1 MAAEPRRLCGLEPTN
16 DIILIMENEQIVDA
30 LELLVKLWDVH
41 GMNEFKSKNLS
52 FAARGLDKYAG
63 RIANLDLDALYAI
76 PGVGKV
82 VVQIVQDIAQSGTC
96 ADLEAMIEQTPAGI
110 LDILKI
116 KGLGP
121 KKVGVIWR
129 ELGITELD
137 DLLAACS
144 ANQLE
149 QLKGFGK
156 SIQEN
161 VKTYI
166 LFLKENRRKLRL
178 DKAEKL
184 SLHLLDL
191 LQAVFPQVR
200 VSGELSRSC
209 EVISSL
215 VFVVQTSDMFGA
227 HAVIETIDG
236 MQTDFQQSSPFTW
249 RGHLEGHLIA
259 IEIHFA
265 DESQLNSMQFQWGSN
280 PAHLAQV
287 NFFQQKNIQQ
297 VEDIYASQN
306 LPFIVPEMREGFKEF
321 EWATK
326 HAIRDL
332 VQLNDLTGCLHNH
345 STYSDGRNSLLE
357 MAEACRALG
366 LTYFGIADHSQY
378 AAYAGGLKE
387 EDIIRQH
394 AEIDALNQTWSDFQI
409 LKGIE
414 ADILP
419 DGSLDYNDRILASF
433 DYVVASVHAQLVM
446 DQDRAMSRLIKAI
459 ENPYTSIL
467 GHPTG
472 RLLLTR
478 SGYPIDTSKILDAC
492 KANGVSIELNASPYR
507 LDLDWRHIY
516 EAMEKGV
523 YVSINPDA
531 HKIEGLKD
539 MAYGVQVGRKGG
551 LLKSLTLNALPLSE
565 LKAFFAKT

>member
-1 MAAEPRRLCGLEPTN
+1 
-16 DIILIMENEQIVDA
+16 MENEQIVDA

-41 GMNEFKSKNLS
+41 GINEFKSKNLS

-63 RIANLDLDALYAI
+63 RIANCNLDDLYAI

-96 ADLEAMIEQTPAGI
+96 PDLEAMVEQTPPGI

-137 DLLAACS
+137 DLLAACH

-156 SIQEN
+156 AIQEN
-161 VKTYI
+161 VKAYI
-166 LFLKENRRKLRL
+166 LFLKENRKKLRL
-178 DKAEKL
+178 DKAGKL
-184 SLHLLDL
+184 SQQLLDL
-191 LQAVFPQVR
+191 LAPVFPMVT
-200 VSGELSRSC
+200 VSGELSRNC

-215 VFVVQTSDMFGA
+215 VFIVETADMFGA
-227 HAVIETIDG
+227 QGLIEAIEG
-236 MQTDFQQSSPFTW
+236 MQTDYQQSSPFTW
-249 RGHLEGHLIA
+249 RGHLDGHLIP

-265 DESQLNSMQFQWGSN
+265 DKLQIPALEFQLGAN
-280 PAHLAQV
+280 PEHLALV

-297 VEDIYASQN
+297 EETIYISQQ
-306 LPFIVPEMREGFKEF
+306 LPYIVPEMREGFKEF
-321 EWATK
+321 DWAAK
-326 HAIRDL
+326 HQPSEL
-332 VQLNDLTGCLHNH
+332 VQLSDLTGCLHNH
-345 STYSDGRNSLLE
+345 STYSDGRNTLQE

-366 LTYFGIADHSQY
+366 LSYFGIADHSQY

-387 EDIIRQH
+387 EDIMRQH
-394 AEIDALNQTWSDFQI
+394 AEIDALNQTWTDFQI

-419 DGSLDYNDRILASF
+419 DGSLDYNDRILSSF

-446 DQDRAMSRLIKAI
+446 DQERAMGRLIKAI

-478 SGYPIDTSKILDAC
+478 NGYPIDTSKILDAC

-516 EAMEKGV
+516 EAMDKGV

-539 MAYGVQVGRKGG
+539 MEYGVRVGRKGG
-551 LLKSLTLNALPLSE
+551 LLKALTLNALPLNE
-565 LKAFFAKT
+565 LIAFFAKN

>member
-1 MAAEPRRLCGLEPTN
+1 
-16 DIILIMENEQIVDA
+16 MENEQIVDA

-41 GMNEFKSKNLS
+41 GINEFKSKNLS

-63 RIANLDLDALYAI
+63 RIAHCNLDDLYAI

-82 VVQIVQDIAQSGTC
+82 VVQIVQDIAQTGTC
-96 ADLEAMIEQTPAGI
+96 PDLEAMVEQTPPGI

-137 DLLAACS
+137 DLLAACH

-156 SIQEN
+156 AIQEN
-161 VKTYI
+161 VKAYI
-166 LFLKENRRKLRL
+166 LFLKENRKKLRL
-178 DKAEKL
+178 DKAGKL
-184 SLHLLDL
+184 SDHLLEL
-191 LQAVFPQVR
+191 LLPAFPNVS
-200 VSGELSRSC
+200 VSGELSRNC

-215 VFVVQTSDMFGA
+215 VFIVETADMFGA
-227 HAVIETIDG
+227 QGLIEAIEG
-236 MQTDFQQSSPFTW
+236 MQTDYQQSSPFTW
-249 RGHLEGHLIA
+249 RGHLDGHLIP
-259 IEIHFA
+259 IEIHFTDA
-265 DESQLNSMQFQWGSN
+265 SQHVALQFQLGAN
-280 PAHLAQV
+280 PEHLALV

-297 VEDIYASQN
+297 EESVYASQQ

-321 EWATK
+321 DWAAK
-326 HAIRDL
+326 HQASDL
-332 VQLNDLTGCLHNH
+332 IQLTDLTGCLHNH
-345 STYSDGRNSLLE
+345 STYSDGRNTLQE

-366 LTYFGIADHSQY
+366 LSYFGIADHSQY

-387 EDIIRQH
+387 EDIMRQH
-394 AEIDALNQTWSDFQI
+394 AEIDVLNQTWTDFQI

-446 DQDRAMSRLIKAI
+446 DEERAMGRLIKAI

-478 SGYPIDTSKILDAC
+478 NGYPIDTSKILDAC

-516 EAMEKGV
+516 EAMDKGV

-539 MAYGVQVGRKGG
+539 MEYGVRVGRKGG
-551 LLKSLTLNALPLSE
+551 LLKALTLNALPLNE
-565 LKAFFAKT
+565 LKAFFAKA

>member
-1 MAAEPRRLCGLEPTN
+1 
-16 DIILIMENEQIVDA
+16 MENEQIVDA

-41 GMNEFKSKNLS
+41 GINEFKSKNLS
-52 FAARGLDKYAG
+52 FAARGLDKYPG

-82 VVQIVQDIAQSGTC
+82 VVQIVQDIAQTGTC
-96 ADLEAMIEQTPAGI
+96 ADLEAMIEQTPPGI

-129 ELGITELD
+129 ELGISELD
-137 DLLAACS
+137 HLLAACH

-156 SIQEN
+156 AIQEN
-161 VKTYI
+161 VSAYI

-184 SLHLLDL
+184 SMHVLDL
-191 LQAVFPQVR
+191 LRPVFPELYVA
-200 VSGELSRSC
+200 GELSRNC

-215 VFVVQTSDMFGA
+215 VFIVQTADMFSA
-227 HAVIETIDG
+227 HGLIEGIEG

-249 RGHLEGHLIA
+249 RGYLEGHLIP
-259 IEIHFA
+259 IEIHLA
-265 DESQLNSMQFQWGSN
+265 EQSQATALQFQLGSN
-280 PAHLAQV
+280 PEHLALV
-287 NFFQQKNIQQ
+287 NYFQQKNIVQIEE
-297 VEDIYASQN
+297 VYRSQN

-321 EWATK
+321 EWSIK
-326 HAIRDL
+326 HQPADL
-332 VQLNDLTGCLHNH
+332 VQLADLTGCLHNH
-345 STYSDGRNSLLE
+345 STYSDGKNSLLE

-387 EDIIRQH
+387 EDVIRQH
-394 AEIDALNQTWSDFQI
+394 AEIDALNQTWDDFQI

-446 DQDRAMSRLIKAI
+446 DQDRAMGRLIKAI
-459 ENPYTSIL
+459 ENPYTNIL

-478 SGYPIDTSKILDAC
+478 SGYPIDTNKILDAC

-539 MAYGVQVGRKGG
+539 MEYGVRVGRKGG
-551 LLKSLTLNALPLSE
+551 LLKSLTLNALPLNE
-565 LKAFFAKT
+565 LKAFFSKT